1 MIVELHKVEQHCIT
15 GNAKERGDVR
25 GNPIKEMLSQS
36 AMSVDQKPPIG
47 KENPIKELLSLR
59 VMSLDQK
66 PRADKGDPIKEGLSQ
81 SVLSLD
87 QGLEKQSKIDCQP
100 SIHKMH

>member
-66 PRADKGDPIKEGLSQ
+66 PRADKGDPIKEIK
-81 SVLSLD
+81 VLRSSPRSTVNPVSTRCT
-87 QGLEKQSKIDCQP
+87 ET
-100 SIHKMH
+100 